1 MYQLF
6 KNPYFIGY
14 SALYIVTLILMVT
27 IAHFSVS
34 QPIAILLI
42 FGVFFSLIAYF
53 TSKSS
58 IPLFNCRPAQKRELL
73 VLLSILVYYV
83 LALTFGMEHIKSV
96 FSLLFSESAKAKE
109 VIILLFKLAVF
120 VLFPFLAYKYIYGF
134 SFHDFSL
141 VVKAKDF
148 FTRKNFVIFFTFALM
163 LFILQFFLGNGAK
176 PIREG
181 LLTDTQL
188 RIGLPLLYILLIF
201 KVGLVEEFF
210 FRALVQ
216 SRISAITKSEI
227 GGIILSG
234 LFFGLA
240 HVPGLYLRGGGTLDN
255 LGMHPSLLMSVGY
268 SILVMS
274 VGGFFLSIIW
284 SKTKNLWLVM
294 AIHAFVDLLPGL
306 QEFVRTWGIN

>member
-1 MYQLF
+1 
-6 KNPYFIGY
+6 
-14 SALYIVTLILMVT
+14 MVT
-27 IAHFSVS
+27 IEHFPVS
-34 QPIAILLI
+34 QSIAILLI
-42 FGVFFSLIAYF
+42 FGVFFSLVAYF

-58 IPLFNCRPAQKRELL
+58 IALFSFRPVQKRESL
-73 VLLSILVYYV
+73 VIISILVYYV
-83 LALTFGMEHIKSV
+83 VALTFGLEQIKSA
-96 FSLLFSESAKAKE
+96 FSLQFSESVKAKE
-109 VIILLFKLAVF
+109 LIMLLYKLAAF
-120 VLFPFLAYKYIYGF
+120 VLFPFLAYKFIYGF
-134 SFHDFSL
+134 NLHDFGL
-141 VVKAKDF
+141 VVKVKEF
-148 FTRKNFVIFFTFALM
+148 FTRKNFVIFFTFAVI
-163 LFILQFFLGNGAK
+163 LFILQFFLGNGAI
-176 PIREG
+176 PIRKG

-188 RIGLPLLYILLIF
+188 WIGLPLLYIVLIF

-216 SRISAITKSEI
+216 SRISAVTKSEI

-240 HVPGLYLRGGGTLDN
+240 HAPGLYLRGGGTLDN
-255 LGMHPSLLMSVGY
+255 LGLHPSLLMSVGY

-306 QEFVRTWGIN
+306 QEFVKTWGIN